1 MAEIQKFTHEDW
13 LAEADRRFGTD
24 AKDWKFVC
32 PRCETVQSI
41 RDFLEAEVPK
51 ETIDGVIGFSCI
63 GRFTDAKGCDW
74 TLGGLFRI
82 HKAVVVKDGKEHP
95 IFEFAEVEV
104 KVDGE

>member
-63 GRFTDAKGCDW
+63 GLIVDKID
-74 TLGGLFRI
+74 LSPLI
-82 HKAVVVKDGKEHP
+82 LIEP
-95 IFEFAEVEV
+95 IMLLS
-104 KVDGE
+104 